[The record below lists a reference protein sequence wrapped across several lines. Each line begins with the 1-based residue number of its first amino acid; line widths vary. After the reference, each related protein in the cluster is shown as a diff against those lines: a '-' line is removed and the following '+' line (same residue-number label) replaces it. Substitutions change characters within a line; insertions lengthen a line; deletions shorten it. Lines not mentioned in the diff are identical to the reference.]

1 MFGDDPRLLTDQRNE
16 LRNLKSSVSSRML
29 GETYFGNLH
38 DSTVQRQTAVRLS
51 GVVAVWT
58 LGEGV
63 DLVQLRAFVS

>member
-38 DSTVQRQTAVRLS
+38 DSAVQRQTAVRLS